1 MRKLLSVLVIGAFI
15 ALSGLAMAAPAG
27 AHVHGVTPLECT
39 PANANAGANRAFAV
53 VPEGVLFGL
62 IPRDVGN
69 APLEGGGDSGGND
82 AAVCDQ

>member
-1 MRKLLSVLVIGAFI
+1 
-15 ALSGLAMAAPAG
+15 
-27 AHVHGVTPLECT
+27 
-39 PANANAGANRAFAV
+39 

-82 AAVCDQ
+82 AAVCDH